1 MHRFQFLEVHR
12 VISVRSL
19 PVLALA
25 CLFCCSGCSKIKDL
39 LPTNP
44 TPNPAPVTAGA
55 VYYTAVSASD
65 GLGIGGTNSC
75 FIFDSACPNGTGW
88 VQIINRR
95 LTAAGREVNH
105 LNLSIPGAVLSRTIE
120 DLSRT
125 IGRIDVP
132 GNFIERES
140 PFVQTAATVVTV
152 WAGGN
157 DANII
162 GTAARTKGGND
173 VNGYVDGQVRQWGTD
188 LEDLITR
195 IRARSANTRIVALN
209 LPNLAASPYLAA
221 NPVDE
226 KRIMQ
231 RVAVGLTDRVNAL
244 TAKGVLVVD
253 LMCEPRLLQSGNY
266 ASDGFHPNDNGY
278 SIIADLAYPAVLNGT
293 SPSPSSSCSQ
303 RSIY

>member
-1 MHRFQFLEVHR
+1 
-12 VISVRSL
+12 VRSL
-19 PVLALA
+19 TVLALV
-25 CLFCCSGCSKIKDL
+25 CLFCSSGCSKVSSI

-44 TPNPAPVTAGA
+44 TPTPAPGTAGT

-65 GLGIGGTNSC
+65 GIGYGGTNVCIPFITSC
-75 FIFDSACPNGTGW
+75 PDGSGW

-125 IGRIDVP
+125 IGRSDVV
-132 GNFIERES
+132 NFIERES
-140 PFVQTAATVVTV
+140 PFVQTTATVVTV

-195 IRARSANTRIVALN
+195 IRARSPNTRIVALN
-209 LPNLAASPYLAA
+209 LPNLAASPYLAP
-221 NPVDE
+221 NPIEE

-231 RVAVGLTDRVNAL
+231 RVVVGLTDRVNAL
-244 TAKGVLVVD
+244 VSKGVLVVD
-253 LMCEPRLLQSGNY
+253 LMCEPRLLQAGNY

-278 SIIADLAYPAVLNGT
+278 AIIADLAYPAVLNGT
-293 SPSPSSSCSQ
+293 APSPSSSCSQ